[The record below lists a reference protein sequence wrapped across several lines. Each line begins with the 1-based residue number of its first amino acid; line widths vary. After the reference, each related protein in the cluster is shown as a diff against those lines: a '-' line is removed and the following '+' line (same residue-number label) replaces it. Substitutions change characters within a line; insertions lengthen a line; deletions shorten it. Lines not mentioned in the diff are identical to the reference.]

1 MVTGISTGKL
11 LVRTLLIVP
20 CRGMLDTRGCQASC
34 LDGGWWMVDGGWWIV
49 AQMPQGEAKS
59 LLDLMG
65 NMAPSESF
73 LARLPRKLN
82 EQWESRRKTFESM
95 KKP

>member
-1 MVTGISTGKL
+1 MARITAWLPWNSGLGLSRDTGHQGLPGKL
-11 LVRTLLIVP
+11 P
-20 CRGMLDTRGCQASC
+20 
-34 LDGGWWMVDGGWWIV
+34 GWWMVD
-49 AQMPQGEAKS
+49 QMPQGEAKS

>member
-1 MVTGISTGKL
+1 MAPLELRAGIVEGYWTPGAA
-11 LVRTLLIVP
+11 R
-20 CRGMLDTRGCQASC
+20 QAA
-34 LDGGWWMVDGGWWIV
+34 WMVDGGWWIV